1 MYSLEVKGVG
11 VNWVRVVNTQRI
23 RRKTRW
29 RERGPQLPSFCQGWA
44 GVFICRV
51 QGVGDNICYTEK
63 VGKWG
68 KGKKKC
74 RNLVLL
80 VTDMWHCMRRGVW

>member
-1 MYSLEVKGVG
+1 MQDKME
-11 VNWVRVVNTQRI
+11 
-23 RRKTRW
+23 
-29 RERGPQLPSFCQGWA
+29 REGGLQLPRFCQGWA
-44 GVFICRV
+44 GVFIHRV
-51 QGVGDNICYTEK
+51 QGVGDNICYAEK

-80 VTDMWHCMRRGVW
+80 ATDMQRRMRRGVR